1 MGYYVETVTVST
13 SSNGTVISTQVL
25 HPVDWQGIGNLVI
38 WYSIWIIVPVLI
50 AKIVTRGIKP
60 LDALIGTWIFA
71 TYAPSLLLSEVYHRV
86 VYAFYFVYVD
96 PGLALGIPMVVGYIA
111 SDSVKLQRVLL
122 LVWLAAAVI
131 FFILFFPVRPLD
143 FG

>member
-1 MGYYVETVTVST
+1 
-13 SSNGTVISTQVL
+13 
-25 HPVDWQGIGNLVI
+25 
-38 WYSIWIIVPVLI
+38 
-50 AKIVTRGIKP
+50 
-60 LDALIGTWIFA
+60 
-71 TYAPSLLLSEVYHRV
+71 V

-111 SDSVKLQRVLL
+111 SDSVKLQRALL
-122 LVWLAAAVI
+122 LVWLTAAVI